1 MAKGIL
7 IIGTGAQ
14 AKYALEIF
22 NLNNMTVCGLVAL
35 SEESP
40 PESLDNTEILGDL
53 QDFESIYQ
61 KCKKPS
67 LLLCCSRNK
76 DKEELK
82 NSLSKY
88 EPEYTNAIHPK
99 AVIARTAVLGRG
111 IIVNACA
118 VIQPYARIGNHVMVH
133 AGVIV
138 EHDCILENFVNLAPK
153 VALAGHVKIGKGT
166 IVYAGA
172 VICPTVKTGDYCT
185 VGAGSVVL
193 RRVEDGKKVA
203 GVPAS
208 EIKPEKDT
216 IK

>member
-1 MAKGIL
+1 MAEGVL

-22 NLNNMTVCGLVAL
+22 NLNNMTVCGLIAL
-35 SEESP
+35 PEESP
-40 PESLDNTEILGDL
+40 PESLDNTEVLGNL

-76 DKEELK
+76 DKEDLK
-82 NSLSKY
+82 DSLSKY
-88 EPEYTNAIHPK
+88 DPEYTTAIHPK
-99 AVIARTAVLGRG
+99 AVIARTAVLGNG
-111 IIVNACA
+111 IIINACA
-118 VIQPYARIGNHVMVH
+118 VIQPYARIGNHVMIH
-133 AGVIV
+133 AGVII
-138 EHDCILENFVNLAPK
+138 EHDCIIQDFVNLAPR
-153 VALAGHVKIGKGT
+153 VTLAGHVKVGKGT
-166 IVYAGA
+166 TVYTGA
-172 VICPTVKTGDYCT
+172 VISPTVKTGDYCT

-193 RRVEDGKKVA
+193 RGVEDGKKVA

-208 EIKPEKDT
+208 EIKSEKGT

>member
-1 MAKGIL
+1 MDKGTL

-14 AKYALEIF
+14 AKYALEIIK
-22 NLNNMTVCGLVAL
+22 LNDMTVCGLIAL
-35 SEESP
+35 PEESP
-40 PESLDNTEILGDL
+40 SEFLDNTEVLGDL
-53 QDFESIYQ
+53 KDFESIYQ
-61 KCKKPS
+61 KSKRPS
-67 LLLCCSRNK
+67 LLICCSRNK

-82 NSLSKY
+82 DSLSKY
-88 EPEYTNAIHPK
+88 DPEYTNAIHPK
-99 AVIARTAVLGRG
+99 AVIARTAVLGQG

-118 VIQPYARIGNHVMVH
+118 VIQPYARIGNHVMIH
-133 AGVIV
+133 AGVII
-138 EHDCILENFVNLAPK
+138 EHDCIVQDFVNLAPK

-166 IVYAGA
+166 TVYTGA
-172 VICPTVKTGDYCT
+172 VISPTVETGDYCT

>member
-22 NLNNMTVCGLVAL
+22 NLSNMTVCGLIAL
-35 SEESP
+35 PEESP
-40 PESLDNTEILGDL
+40 PESLDNTEVLGDL

-67 LLLCCSRNK
+67 LLICCSRNK

-82 NSLSKY
+82 DSLSKY
-88 EPEYTNAIHPK
+88 NPEYTNAIHPK
-99 AVIARTAVLGRG
+99 AVITRTAVLGKG

-118 VIQPYARIGNHVMVH
+118 VIQPYARIGNHVMIH
-133 AGVIV
+133 AGVII
-138 EHDCILENFVNLAPK
+138 EHDCIIQDFVNLAPK
-153 VALAGHVKIGKGT
+153 VTLAGHVKIGKGT
-166 IVYAGA
+166 TVYTGA
-172 VICPTVKTGDYCT
+172 VISPTVETGDYCT

-193 RRVEDGKKVA
+193 RRVEGGKKVA
-203 GVPAS
+203 GAPAS
-208 EIKPEKDT
+208 EINPEEDT

>member
-22 NLNNMTVCGLVAL
+22 NLNNMTVCGLIAL
-35 SEESP
+35 PEESP
-40 PESLDNTEILGDL
+40 PESLDNTEVLGEL

-61 KCKKPS
+61 KYEKPS

-76 DKEELK
+76 DKEGLK
-82 NSLSKY
+82 GSLSKY
-88 EPEYTNAIHPK
+88 DPEYTNTIHPK
-99 AVIARTAVLGRG
+99 AVIARTAVLGHG
-111 IIVNACA
+111 IIVNAYA
-118 VIQPYARIGNHVMVH
+118 VIQPYARIGNHVMIH
-133 AGVIV
+133 AGVII
-138 EHDCILENFVNLAPK
+138 EHDCIIQDFVNLAPR
-153 VALAGHVKIGKGT
+153 VTLAGHVKVGKGT
-166 IVYAGA
+166 TVYTGA
-172 VICPTVKTGDYCT
+172 VISPTVKTGDYCT

-193 RRVEDGKKVA
+193 RGVEDGKKVA

-208 EIKPEKDT
+208 EIKSEKGT

>member
-35 SEESP
+35 PEESP

-61 KCKKPS
+61 KCEKPS

-76 DKEELK
+76 EKEELK
-82 NSLSKY
+82 VSLSKY
-88 EPEYTNAIHPK
+88 DPEYTNAIHPT
-99 AVIARTAVLGRG
+99 AVIARTAVLGQG
-111 IIVNACA
+111 IILNACA
-118 VIQPYARIGNHVMVH
+118 VIQPYARIGNHIMIH
-133 AGVIV
+133 AGVII
-138 EHDCILENFVNLAPK
+138 EHDCIIQNYVNLAPK
-153 VALAGHVKIGKGT
+153 VTLAGHVKIGKGT
-166 IVYAGA
+166 TVYTGA

-193 RRVEDGKKVA
+193 RSVEDGKKVA

-208 EIKPEKDT
+208 EIKSEKDT

>member
-67 LLLCCSRNK
+67 LLLCSAGTK
-76 DKEELK
+76 IKK
-82 NSLSKY
+82 N
-88 EPEYTNAIHPK
+88 
-99 AVIARTAVLGRG
+99 
-111 IIVNACA
+111 
-118 VIQPYARIGNHVMVH
+118 
-133 AGVIV
+133 
-138 EHDCILENFVNLAPK
+138 
-153 VALAGHVKIGKGT
+153 
-166 IVYAGA
+166 
-172 VICPTVKTGDYCT
+172 
-185 VGAGSVVL
+185 
-193 RRVEDGKKVA
+193 
-203 GVPAS
+203 
-208 EIKPEKDT
+208 
-216 IK
+216 

>member
-22 NLNNMTVCGLVAL
+22 NLNNMTVCGLIAL
-35 SEESP
+35 PDESP
-40 PESLDNTEILGDL
+40 PESLDNTEVLGNL

-82 NSLSKY
+82 ESMSKY
-88 EPEYTNAIHPK
+88 DPEYTNAIHPK
-99 AVIARTAVLGRG
+99 AVIARNAVLGKG
-111 IIVNACA
+111 IIINACA
-118 VIQPYARIGNHVMVH
+118 VIQPYARVGNHVMVH
-133 AGVIV
+133 AGVII
-138 EHDCILENFVNLAPK
+138 EHDCIIQDFVNLAPN
-153 VALAGHVKIGKGT
+153 VALAGQAKIGKGT
-166 IVYAGA
+166 TVYTGA
-172 VICPTVKTGDYCT
+172 VINPTVETGDYCT

>member
-1 MAKGIL
+1 MDKGTL

-35 SEESP
+35 PEESP

-61 KCKKPS
+61 KCEKPS

-76 DKEELK
+76 EKEELK
-82 NSLSKY
+82 VSLSKY
-88 EPEYTNAIHPK
+88 DPEYTNAIHPT
-99 AVIARTAVLGRG
+99 AVIARTAVLGQG
-111 IIVNACA
+111 IILNACA
-118 VIQPYARIGNHVMVH
+118 VIQPYARIGNHIMIH
-133 AGVIV
+133 AGVII
-138 EHDCILENFVNLAPK
+138 EHDCIIQDFVNLAPK

-166 IVYAGA
+166 TVYTGA
-172 VICPTVKTGDYCT
+172 VISPTVETGDYCT